1 MHREVGR
8 GRRGTLLNPT
18 GRFQALVI
26 EPDPE
31 MAANSGDA
39 GLASP
44 GAAGDPDRG
53 QAPPIPTQY
62 FRDSSRSLITHNDSP
77 DVPFTHSINVYRG
90 CEHGCIYCYA
100 RPYHEYLGLSAGLDF
115 ETKIFVKERAPEL
128 LRSELARPSWKGE
141 ALAMSGVTDAYQPV
155 ERRLQLTRRCLEVM
169 AECRQPVGL
178 ITKSALVARDVDVL
192 GELARHGAVHAWL
205 TLTTLDEGLRR
216 ISEPRAATADARLD
230 AVSRLAERQ
239 VPAGVIIS
247 PVIPGLTDH
256 EIPAILE
263 RARQAGASFAAFTM
277 LRLPHGVAA
286 LFETWLEEHL
296 PARKEKVLGRLRQ
309 LRGGCL
315 TDSRFGHRMSGEGAF
330 ADVTAQLFHMARER
344 AGLAEHSP
352 PLSSAAFRRP
362 GRVLPLFEDGMIRE
376 QGDN

>member
-1 MHREVGR
+1 MHREAGR
-8 GRRGTLLNPT
+8 GRRGTFLNPT
-18 GRFQALVI
+18 GRFEALAI

-31 MAANSGDA
+31 AAGPS
-39 GLASP
+39 SP
-44 GAAGDPDRG
+44 QACNPYPGTDGDPDGR
-53 QAPPIPTQY
+53 QTPVPTQY
-62 FRDSSRSLITHNDSP
+62 LRDSSRTLITHNDSP

-115 ETKIFVKERAPEL
+115 ETKIFVKERAPEI
-128 LRSELARPSWKGE
+128 LRSELARRSWKGE

-169 AECRQPVGL
+169 SECRQPVGL
-178 ITKSALVARDVDVL
+178 ITKSALVVRDADLL
-192 GELARHGAVHAWL
+192 GELARHGAAHAWL

-216 ISEPRAATADARLD
+216 MSEPRAATADARLD
-230 AVSRLAERQ
+230 AVARLAECGI
-239 VPAGVIIS
+239 PAGVIIS

-256 EIPAILE
+256 EVPAILE
-263 RARQAGASFAAFTM
+263 RARRAGASFAAFTM

-286 LFETWLEEHL
+286 LFEAWLEEHL
-296 PARKEKVLGRLRQ
+296 PARKDKVLGRLRQ

-330 ADVTAQLFHMARER
+330 AHVTAQLFHKARER
-344 AGLAEHSP
+344 AGLAEGPP

-362 GRVLPLFEDGMIRE
+362 GRSLPLFD
-376 QGDN
+376 